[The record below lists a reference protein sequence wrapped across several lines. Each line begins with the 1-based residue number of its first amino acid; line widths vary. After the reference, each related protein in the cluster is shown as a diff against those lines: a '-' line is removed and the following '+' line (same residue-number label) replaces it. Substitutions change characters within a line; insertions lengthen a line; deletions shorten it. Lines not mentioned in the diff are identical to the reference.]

1 MSAQGLVASLDYHL
15 AEAGEDITLQRYNGA
30 VFVDSVECRA
40 AVRGYEPHQLV
51 GGIIQTDVKVIM
63 SPTEI
68 ISSGWPGPEIPAG
81 SSDRDRRVPN
91 KGDRIIRQG
100 REFTIM
106 NSNGGF
112 YVDNE
117 LVRIELQAR
126 GGA

>member
-15 AEAGEDITLQRYNGA
+15 AAVGEDIQVRRYNGV

-40 AVRGYEPHQLV
+40 VVRGYEPHELV
-51 GGIIQTDVKVIM
+51 AGIIQTDLKFIL

-68 ISSGWPGPEIPAG
+68 VGAGWPGPEIPAG
-81 SSDRDRRVPN
+81 SSNRDRRVPN

-100 REFTIM
+100 REFSVQ

-117 LVRIELQAR
+117 LVRIELQGR
-126 GGA
+126 G